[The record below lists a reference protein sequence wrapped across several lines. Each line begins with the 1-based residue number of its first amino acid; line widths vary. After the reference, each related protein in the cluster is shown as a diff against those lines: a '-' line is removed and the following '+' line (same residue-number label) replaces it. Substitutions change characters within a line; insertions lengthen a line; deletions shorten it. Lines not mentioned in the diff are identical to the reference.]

1 MKDTPTYIKALVM
14 PVTRKTQGRRVW
26 SIDLESVWLPF
37 FVATNTMGD
46 TAIPADVLGCPLR
59 LQIDKDGAVKFSAIG
74 RPVIR
79 VAKEIS
85 SHVQMVRENFV
96 ANLMD
101 YTEKVAT
108 ENQKAY
114 GDTVKYAEKAGKPIH
129 ERQNSEL
136 EKAIK
141 ARLLA
146 EAEAA
151 AEAETETETEAE
163 KEPALVS

>member
-1 MKDTPTYIKALVM
+1 MKETPTYIKALVM
-14 PVTRKTQGRRVW
+14 PVTKKTQGRRVW

-37 FVATNTMGD
+37 FIATNTMGD
-46 TAIPADVLGCPLR
+46 TAIPVDVLGCPLR
-59 LQIDKDGAVKFSAIG
+59 LAKDRDGAVRFSASG

-108 ENQKAY
+108 ENQKGYA
-114 GDTVKYAEKAGKPIH
+114 DTIKYAEKAGKPIH

-136 EKAIK
+136 EQAIQ

-146 EAEAA
+146 EMEQAT
-151 AEAETETETEAE
+151 ETEAETEAE
-163 KEPALVS
+163 KEPALVG